1 MNSTPILIQ
10 SDIVTLR
17 AVSNGNYIF
26 SSAATSLGPN
36 LTRST
41 RTRRTASEKT
51 PLKQNPAEVIA
62 FGSVMIRPRKGATPI
77 FLPRA
82 DPYSHASDRFDLRL
96 SVRPKPAQPRE
107 NASQLELDGDRYV
120 RRYSS
125 GSLTTGGSSSGP
137 RLPRLLHPRHH
148 RGWGLAAATYRQ

>member
-36 LTRST
+36 LSRST

-62 FGSVMIRPRKGATPI
+62 FGSVMIFGRGRGRRQSSFP
-77 FLPRA
+77 
-82 DPYSHASDRFDLRL
+82 DPYCHASDRFDLRL
-96 SVRPKPAQPRE
+96 SVRPK
-107 NASQLELDGDRYV
+107 
-120 RRYSS
+120 
-125 GSLTTGGSSSGP
+125 
-137 RLPRLLHPRHH
+137 
-148 RGWGLAAATYRQ
+148 AAAR